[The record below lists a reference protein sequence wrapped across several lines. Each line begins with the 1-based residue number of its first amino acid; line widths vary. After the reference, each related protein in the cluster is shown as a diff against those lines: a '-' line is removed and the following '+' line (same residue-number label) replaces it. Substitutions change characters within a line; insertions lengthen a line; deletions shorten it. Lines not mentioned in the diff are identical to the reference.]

1 MVAHQRTCRWYPLPK
16 GSSNGLPRDRQRPT
30 TPRRGHPLLGD
41 TFVPLF
47 SFGPGGLTFLLD
59 WTCLAVPFS
68 PQKFI
73 LSSSYAPDYS
83 QVEDRQVVRE
93 FNL

>member
-1 MVAHQRTCRWYPLPK
+1 MVYQGIAKDPLHLAEV
-16 GSSNGLPRDRQRPT
+16 S
-30 TPRRGHPLLGD
+30 PLLGY

-68 PQKFI
+68 PKQFI
-73 LSSSYAPDYS
+73 LSSSYAPDSS
-83 QVEDRQVVRE
+83 QVEDKRVIAE